1 MAVAGFRSVVVPLH
15 ADHVA
20 SIRPT
25 LLLLQAGVLF
35 LLLIGGVN
43 VANLLLIRATAR
55 TKELAVRQALGA
67 SARHVVTEVLVE
79 TTLLT
84 AMGGLLGLAVG
95 AGGIRLLG
103 ALGADH
109 LPLGAHIAFDARVG
123 LAAFGG
129 AILLGLA
136 LAVPIAW
143 YHLRGHSQTAL
154 HAEPRGATAS
164 RAGEHLRHGFLVVQ
178 MALAFVLLAG
188 AGLLGLSLEKVLSVS
203 PGFRP
208 ANVSSGHLSLPAT
221 SYPDDGSLLAF
232 TERLTA
238 DLRGQPGV
246 LAAGVVTN
254 VPLSGNSIKSAVTAE
269 GHVLQRG
276 ESLRGHY
283 SYGVTGDY
291 FAALGIPLSEG
302 RFLTA
307 DDSRRGERVCVV
319 DEDFA
324 RRYWPHGG
332 AVGQRV
338 FQASDPAPDAEAFTV
353 VGVVGAVRQAGLT
366 EDEAQGAV
374 YFPFAHRLDRSLFV
388 VTRASASADAAG
400 RTLQAVV
407 RRIDPELPVDDLRSM
422 EGRIADSL
430 VARRSPAL
438 LAGLFSSLAVLLT
451 AIGTYGVLSYAVAQR
466 RREIALRMALGARP
480 EQIRNQFLSLA
491 LRLLAAGVVF
501 GIAGAWT
508 TGRAMQALLFQVPPV
523 HAATLAATAAILAV
537 VSLSACLL
545 PSRRAARISPMEA
558 LAE

>member
-1 MAVAGFRSVVVPLH
+1 VA
-15 ADHVA
+15 
-20 SIRPT
+20 
-25 LLLLQAGVLF
+25 
-35 LLLIGGVN
+35 
-43 VANLLLIRATAR
+43 
-55 TKELAVRQALGA
+55 
-67 SARHVVTEVLVE
+67 
-79 TTLLT
+79 
-84 AMGGLLGLAVG
+84 
-95 AGGIRLLG
+95 
-103 ALGADH
+103 
-109 LPLGAHIAFDARVG
+109 
-123 LAAFGG
+123 
-129 AILLGLA
+129 
-136 LAVPIAW
+136 
-143 YHLRGHSQTAL
+143 
-154 HAEPRGATAS
+154 
-164 RAGEHLRHGFLVVQ
+164 
-178 MALAFVLLAG
+178 
-188 AGLLGLSLEKVLSVS
+188 
-203 PGFRP
+203 
-208 ANVSSGHLSLPAT
+208 SGHLSLPAT

-254 VPLSGNSIKSAVTAE
+254 VPLSGNTIKSAVTAE

-291 FAALGIPLSEG
+291 FAALGVPLREG

-307 DDSRRGERVCVV
+307 DDSRRGERVSVV

-332 AVGQRV
+332 AVGQRI

-388 VTRASASADAAG
+388 VTRASAPADAAG

-480 EQIRNQFLSLA
+480 EQIRNQFLALA

-523 HAATLAATAAILAV
+523 HAATLAATTAILAV